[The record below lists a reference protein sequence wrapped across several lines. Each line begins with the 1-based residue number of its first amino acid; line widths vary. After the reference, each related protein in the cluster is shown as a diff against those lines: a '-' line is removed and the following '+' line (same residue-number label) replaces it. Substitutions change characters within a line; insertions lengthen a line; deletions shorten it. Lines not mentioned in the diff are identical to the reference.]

1 MSDILLYRRPLVL
14 TIPCQNSYFSLLSD
28 ALTPFRNA
36 IISSA
41 LHCLQSLQPM
51 HHDELI
57 VLVFM
62 DPEAQPPIKTNGLIG
77 FLT

>member
-1 MSDILLYRRPLVL
+1 MSARCPRCLRNLRGH
-14 TIPCQNSYFSLLSD
+14 SSD
-28 ALTPFRNA
+28 APTPFRNA

-41 LHCLQSLQPM
+41 LHCLQSLQSM